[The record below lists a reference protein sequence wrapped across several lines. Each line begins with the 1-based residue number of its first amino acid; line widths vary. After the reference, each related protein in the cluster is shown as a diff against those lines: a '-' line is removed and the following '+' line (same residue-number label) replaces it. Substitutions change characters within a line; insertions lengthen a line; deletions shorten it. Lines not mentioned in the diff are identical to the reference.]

1 MKKRKQAL
9 ALEIEARGAVAE
21 VNMIGVLGR
30 EDSDLGLEIIELL
43 SGGYSGVD
51 GLNTIIA
58 SGTRRLSS
66 SRGFSWLLDWRK
78 RRSASSE
85 VVEDGSTIKHPL
97 VSSSSALS
105 CKWQSA

>member
-1 MKKRKQAL
+1 M
-9 ALEIEARGAVAE
+9 V
-21 VNMIGVLGR
+21 GVLGR
-30 EDSDLGLEIIELL
+30 EGSDLGLEIIELL

-85 VVEDGSTIKHPL
+85 VVEDGLTIKHPIAS
-97 VSSSSALS
+97 SSSSALS